1 MNQEEGLFLSNTDV
15 KNLTILRELPFV
27 VKFQERVK
35 ILQRLILQDK
45 KEIQGDVVF
54 GDADG
59 NITVIEFK
67 VCVRGTLG
75 ADSALISDHST
86 INCLRSQFKS

>member
-1 MNQEEGLFLSNTDV
+1 MRTFTSSTFLDAQQMNQEEGLFLSNTDV

-35 ILQRLILQDK
+35 ILQRIILQDK

-54 GDADG
+54 GDSDG
-59 NITVIEFK
+59 NITVILPLLLSKTF
-67 VCVRGTLG
+67 
-75 ADSALISDHST
+75 
-86 INCLRSQFKS
+86 